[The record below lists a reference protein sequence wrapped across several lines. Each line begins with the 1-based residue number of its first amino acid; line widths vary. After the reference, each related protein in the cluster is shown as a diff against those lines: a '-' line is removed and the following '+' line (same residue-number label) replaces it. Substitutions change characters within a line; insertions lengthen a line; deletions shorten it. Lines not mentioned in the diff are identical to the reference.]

1 MPSTPTPPLPHVG
14 LEFSGEA
21 TFTADAIKDFAR
33 LVGDAN
39 PLHHDSATA
48 EASRFGGI
56 IASGGHTVSVM
67 MGQAAAFFSQ
77 HWPNIGLGYSVR
89 LRRPVLAGETVK
101 ITWRV
106 ASVEYNAK
114 LKGTVISMDGT
125 LAKPGGAIA
134 ITGSCQ
140 ALIADPGSFNSAS

>member
-1 MPSTPTPPLPHVG
+1 MPSTPTPPLPRVG

-33 LVGDAN
+33 LVGDSN
-39 PLHHDSATA
+39 PLHHESATA
-48 EASRFGGI
+48 DASRFGGI

-67 MGQAAAFFSQ
+67 MGQAAAYISK
-77 HWPNIGLGYSVR
+77 HGPNIGLGYSVR
-89 LRRPVLAGETVK
+89 LRRPVRAGETV
-101 ITWRV
+101 TVNWRV
-106 ASVEYNAK
+106 VSVEHNAK

-125 LAKPGGAIA
+125 LVKPDGAIA

-140 ALIADPGSFNSAS
+140 ALIADPSSFAGAT